1 MEKRLTRTQGPSRRS
16 VLAGS
21 VVGLGSIWLT
31 THWPGIL
38 AAQEHAH
45 QAVAASGRPA
55 TFGFF
60 SPDQAVEIESVAAQI
75 IPKDDTPGAR
85 EAGTI
90 YFIDRA
96 LTTFDQ
102 DKQTAYTQGLK
113 DLREKTRQ
121 LFPNADKFSNLN
133 PAQQVQ
139 VLTAIEKTAF
149 FAQVRLHTIVGFFAN
164 PEYGGN
170 QEKIGWNLIG
180 FEDKFAWEPPF
191 GYYDRDYKKS

>member
-1 MEKRLTRTQGPSRRS
+1 MEKRLARTQGPSRRS

-21 VVGLGSIWLT
+21 VAGLSSIWLA

-45 QAVAASGRPA
+45 AIVKSGRS
-55 TFGFF
+55 TTLGFL
-60 SPDQAVEIESVAAQI
+60 SPEQAVEIESLAAQI

-102 DKQTAYTQGLK
+102 DKQAAYTQGLK
-113 DLREKTRQ
+113 DLRAKTHE
-121 LFPNADKFSNLN
+121 LFPNADKFSDLN

-139 VLTAIEKTAF
+139 VLTAMERTAF
-149 FAQVRLHTIVGFFAN
+149 FGQVRLHTIVGFFAN

-191 GYYDRDYKKS
+191 GHYDREYKQS

>member
-1 MEKRLTRTQGPSRRS
+1 MEKRLVNTKEPSRRS
-16 VLAGS
+16 ILTGS
-21 VVGLGSIWLT
+21 VAGLTSIWLAT
-31 THWPGIL
+31 RWPGIL

-45 QAVAASGRPA
+45 AVAESGRPG

-102 DKQTAYTQGLK
+102 DKQAAYTQGLK
-113 DLREKTRQ
+113 DLHAKTIQ
-121 LFPNADKFSNLN
+121 LFPDTHKFSDLN
-133 PAQQVQ
+133 SAQQIQ
-139 VLTAIEKTAF
+139 VLTAMDKTAF
-149 FAQVRLHTIVGFFAN
+149 FGIVRLHTIVGFFAN

-170 QEKIGWNLIG
+170 QDKIGWNLIG

-191 GYYDRDYKKS
+191 GHYDREFKQS

>member
-1 MEKRLTRTQGPSRRS
+1 MVKRHDNTQEPSRRS

-21 VVGLGSIWLT
+21 LSGLTSIWLA
-31 THWPGIL
+31 THLPGIL

-45 QAVAASGRPA
+45 TIAESGRPA
-55 TFGFF
+55 TLGFF
-60 SPDQAVEIESVAAQI
+60 SHDQAVEIESVAAQI
-75 IPKDDTPGAR
+75 IPNDDTPGAR

-102 DKQTAYTQGLK
+102 DKQAAYTQGLK
-113 DLREKTRQ
+113 ELQAKTHE
-121 LFPNADKFSNLN
+121 LFPNAEKFSALSS
-133 PAQQVQ
+133 AQQVQ
-139 VLTAIEKTAF
+139 VLTAMEKSAF
-149 FAQVRLHTIVGFFAN
+149 FGQVRLHTIVGFFAN

-170 QEKIGWNLIG
+170 HEKIGWNLIG

-191 GYYDRDYKKS
+191 GHYDREYKQS

>member
-1 MEKRLTRTQGPSRRS
+1 MEKRNPGTKGPSRRS

-21 VVGLGSIWLT
+21 VSGLSSIWLA

-38 AAQEHAH
+38 AAQEYAH
-45 QAVAASGRPA
+45 TIAASGRPA

-60 SPDQAVEIESVAAQI
+60 SPEQAVEIEAVAAQI

-102 DKQTAYTQGLK
+102 DKQAAYTQGLNA
-113 DLREKTRQ
+113 LQAKTHE
-121 LFPNADKFSNLN
+121 LFPNADKFSGLN
-133 PAQQVQ
+133 PAQQIQ

-149 FAQVRLHTIVGFFAN
+149 FGLVRLHTIVGFFAN

-170 QEKIGWNLIG
+170 QEKIGWKLIG

-191 GYYDRDYKKS
+191 GHYDREYKQS

>member
-1 MEKRLTRTQGPSRRS
+1 MDKTQAKTPGPSRRS
-16 VLAGS
+16 VLAAS
-21 VVGLGSIWLT
+21 VSGLSSIWLA

-45 QAVAASGRPA
+45 TVAESGRA
-55 TFGFF
+55 TTLGFF

-102 DKQTAYTQGLK
+102 DKQTVYTQGLE
-113 DLREKTRQ
+113 DLRAKTHE
-121 LFPNADKFSNLN
+121 LFPTADKFSGLN

-139 VLTAIEKTAF
+139 VLKAIERTAF
-149 FAQVRLHTIVGFFAN
+149 FGQVRLHTIVGFFAN

-170 QEKIGWNLIG
+170 QQKIGWNLIG

-191 GYYDRDYKKS
+191 GYYDREYKQK

>member
-1 MEKRLTRTQGPSRRS
+1 MEKRPSRTQVPSRRS

-21 VVGLGSIWLT
+21 VAGLSSVWLA

-45 QAVAASGRPA
+45 TVAESGRA
-55 TFGFF
+55 TTLGFF

-75 IPKDDTPGAR
+75 IPKDETPGAR

-96 LTTFDQ
+96 LTTFDE
-102 DKQTAYTQGLK
+102 DKQAAYRQGLK
-113 DLREKTRQ
+113 DLQAKTHE
-121 LFPNADKFSNLN
+121 LFPNADKFSDLN

-139 VLTAIEKTAF
+139 VLTAIERTAF
-149 FAQVRLHTIVGFFAN
+149 FGQVRLHTIVGFFAN

-191 GYYDRDYKKS
+191 GHYDREYKQS

>member
-1 MEKRLTRTQGPSRRS
+1 MEKRPSRTQVPSRRS

-21 VVGLGSIWLT
+21 VAGLSSVWLA

-45 QAVAASGRPA
+45 TVAGSGRA
-55 TFGFF
+55 TTLGFF

-75 IPKDDTPGAR
+75 IPKDETPGAR

-96 LTTFDQ
+96 LTTFDE
-102 DKQTAYTQGLK
+102 DKQAAYRQGLK
-113 DLREKTRQ
+113 DLQAKTHE
-121 LFPNADKFSNLN
+121 LFPNADKFSDLN

-139 VLTAIEKTAF
+139 VLTAIERTAF
-149 FAQVRLHTIVGFFAN
+149 FGQVRLHTIVGFFAN

-191 GYYDRDYKKS
+191 GHYDREYK